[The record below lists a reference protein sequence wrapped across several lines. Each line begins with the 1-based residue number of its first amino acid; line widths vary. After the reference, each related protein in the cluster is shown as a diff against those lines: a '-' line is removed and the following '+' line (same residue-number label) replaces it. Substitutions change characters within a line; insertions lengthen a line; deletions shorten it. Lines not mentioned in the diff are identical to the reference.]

1 MGLFMAVAARMELQ
15 EVTASA
21 GRECGLYPKLYVLH
35 MLDGNAASA
44 RAVQAVPQLE
54 WNRRQQRRESATSF
68 SLSCLYLE
76 QALHS
81 EPRLT
86 GTAKGLQH

>member
-1 MGLFMAVAARMELQ
+1 MGLFVAVAARMELQ

-44 RAVQAVPQLE
+44 RAVQAVPQLKSGIDDSKG
-54 WNRRQQRRESATSF
+54 ESLPLLLVCLACT
-68 SLSCLYLE
+68 LSRPCILS
-76 QALHS
+76 QD
-81 EPRLT
+81 
-86 GTAKGLQH
+86 